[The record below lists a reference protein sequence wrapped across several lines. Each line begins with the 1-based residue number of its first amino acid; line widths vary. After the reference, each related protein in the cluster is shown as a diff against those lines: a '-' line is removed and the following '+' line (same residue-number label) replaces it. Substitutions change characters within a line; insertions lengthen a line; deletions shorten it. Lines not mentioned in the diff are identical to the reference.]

1 MECVCLHPLLFLLR
15 RYGLAFT
22 LSRGNRSTF
31 LGGSSTF
38 LGRNWGSFF
47 ASFFF
52 AYGDQAFARNELFL
66 YSHDQK
72 IFLV

>member
-1 MECVCLHPLLFLLR
+1 MECVFLHPLLFLLR
-15 RYGLAFT
+15 RYGLSFT

-38 LGRNWGSFF
+38 LGRNWCALLAGFF
-47 ASFFF
+47 LAN
-52 AYGDQAFARNELFL
+52 GDQAFARNELFL

-72 IFLV
+72 VFLV